1 MAGIGRLALAAIG
14 ILAYQNRDKLG
25 EWLKTG
31 KSTGDGASD
40 PHPGDSIF
48 EQLKNGRGGL
58 GDLLDTLRSGG
69 LGAAVDSWV
78 GKDTNQPVAA
88 GEVAEALDERTID
101 EIVRQTGLSRDEI
114 LRRLA
119 VELPGAVDNLTPEGV
134 WNRDEE
140 ISPTLLDPLPAAAPK
155 MSGAA
160 QPGFGVSN
168 NPLADRNTEGP
179 RVDGASPRPTEDP
192 IV

>member
-14 ILAYQNRDKLG
+14 VLAYQNRDKLG

-31 KSTGDGASD
+31 KSTGDGSAD
-40 PHPGDSIF
+40 PQAGDSIF

-58 GDLLDTLRSGG
+58 SDLLDTLRTGG

-78 GKDTNQPVAA
+78 GRDTNQPVGA
-88 GEVAEALDERTID
+88 GEVAEALDERTLD

-119 VELPGAVDNLTPEGV
+119 VELPGAVDQLTPEGV
-134 WNRDEE
+134 WKGDED
-140 ISPTLLDPLPAAAPK
+140 SPTLLDPVPAAPR
-155 MSGAA
+155 MSGVA

-179 RVDGASPRPTEDP
+179 RQDGASPRPTDEP